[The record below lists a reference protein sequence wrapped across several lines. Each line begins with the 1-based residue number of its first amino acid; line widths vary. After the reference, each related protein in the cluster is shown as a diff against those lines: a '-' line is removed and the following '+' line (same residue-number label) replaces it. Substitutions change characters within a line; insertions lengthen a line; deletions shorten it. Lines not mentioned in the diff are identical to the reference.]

1 MDSQRSIDIDRLRSD
16 IEATRTS
23 ISRTA
28 GELRWKAGEAMQWQT
43 YVERY
48 PAPILA
54 AVALLGVAVGRRIGR
69 GLNANDHHGNGRQW
83 TSASA
88 DMDSVAPARAASESG
103 SDRFAAVTAS
113 WRRLGSRVEGLVN
126 RAIDDL
132 ADAVERALV
141 PALVGGVEAFFE
153 GRGARPAYRP
163 TSSDRTSAPGR
174 EEGRLT

>member
-54 AVALLGVAVGRRIGR
+54 AVALLGVAVGRRIAR
-69 GLNANDHHGNGRQW
+69 GFNANDPHGNGRQW

-88 DMDSVAPARAASESG
+88 DIDSVARIPTRLEPR
-103 SDRFAAVTAS
+103 SDRFAAVSAS
-113 WRRLGSRVEGLVN
+113 WRKLGSRVEGLVN

-153 GRGARPAYRP
+153 GRAARPAHRP
-163 TSSDRTSAPGR
+163 TSSDRTAAPSTG
-174 EEGRLT
+174 EGRLT